1 MKQTEI
7 YSTSFTAGRRTY
19 FFDIKNSTDGDPY
32 LTITESKKTE
42 NQDYDRYRVMI
53 YGEDLYKFLLTL
65 KDVAQNFPNPL
76 TSALHLDSTV
86 QGYKKSTQHLRAG
99 MPWQPEDDETLEELY
114 CEGASIKDLMIAFGR
129 SRGAITSRIKK
140 LELKEK
146 YPDL

>member
-1 MKQTEI
+1 MNQTEI

-19 FFDIKNSTDGDPY
+19 FFDIKNSADGDPY

-42 NQDYDRYRVMI
+42 NLDYDRYRIMI
-53 YGEDLYKFLLTL
+53 YGEDMYKFLSTL
-65 KDVAQNFPNPL
+65 SEVAQNFPNPL
-76 TSALHLDSTV
+76 APVLKSDITV
-86 QGYKKSTQHLRAG
+86 QGYKKSTQPVRAG

-146 YPDL
+146 YPNL